1 MVIFN
6 NITRNVK
13 LMCLVEY
20 GNRMLFK
27 AKDNNILKEKQTTKQ
42 IIEVNEFRFN
52 IFRHT
57 LHLVHDF
64 SQTYNLVPS

>member
-1 MVIFN
+1 
-6 NITRNVK
+6 
-13 LMCLVEY
+13 MCLVEY
-20 GNRMLFK
+20 GNGMLFK
-27 AKDNNILKEKQTTKQ
+27 TKDNNILKEKKTTKQ
-42 IIEVNEFRFN
+42 IIKANEFRFN

>member
-1 MVIFN
+1 
-6 NITRNVK
+6 
-13 LMCLVEY
+13 MCLVEY
-20 GNRMLFK
+20 GNGILFK

-42 IIEVNEFRFN
+42 IIKVNEIRFN